1 MDIEE
6 NKEYR
11 SELIKLVHK
20 NEIIWDKTKKVRL
33 SYAKKTAIWNSIG
46 KELGK
51 PGELVRKNWQSLRD
65 QYRRDLKR
73 QVVDGIESSWV
84 HFDDMS
90 FIRKFLR
97 PRQFKACPDSEET
110 EIVRRECHEKNM
122 KTRGS
127 HSKVFRT
134 SGNFMT
140 QIFPT
145 AHDHSNAA
153 YKEHQESGDSPPL
166 ANSAIHLHR
175 PIKMNIHNESVET
188 IKYNASMGPPHE
200 TANELLVPR
209 AQIPKIRIKNLSA
222 RTDIKMRRK
231 KCAVKKSREAQYSTR
246 SRSNSNII
254 EACNESL
261 TPKKSNTRI
270 RENVSCINNVR
281 FEQTHSQL
289 ENGAEST
296 PGNQSQRIPLVLSTN
311 KTSTNI
317 EIPEIEIKDEVIILA
332 DEDDKVADTAAT
344 SENSTNIMEPEF
356 SINEKNPVELTR
368 NTSIYNTSKSKEIGK
383 ETTGKEDDDYHFV
396 ISLLPTLRRITHDR
410 KLRTR
415 MEIMKVVMEA
425 AQSDNT

>member
-6 NKEYR
+6 NREYR

-20 NEIIWDKTKKVRL
+20 NDIIWDKTKKVRL

-73 QVVDGIESSWV
+73 QVVDGIEPSWV

-97 PRQFKACPDSEET
+97 PRQFKACPDLVEK
-110 EIVRRECHEKNM
+110 EIVRKECHEKNI

-127 HSKVFRT
+127 HSKVCRT

-153 YKEHQESGDSPPL
+153 YKEHQESGNSPSL
-166 ANSAIHLHR
+166 VNSAIRLHR
-175 PIKMNIHNESVET
+175 PIKMKIHNETVET
-188 IKYNASMGPPHE
+188 IRYNASKGPPHD

-209 AQIPKIRIKNLSA
+209 AHLPKIRISNISA
-222 RTDIKMRRK
+222 RNEMKMRRK
-231 KCAVKKSREAQYSTR
+231 RRAVKKSSAAQYSTR
-246 SRSNSNII
+246 SRSSSNII
-254 EACNESL
+254 EVCNESL
-261 TPKKSNTRI
+261 TPKRCNI
-270 RENVSCINNVR
+270 RENVRCIDNVR
-281 FEQTHSQL
+281 FKQTHSQL

-296 PGNQSQRIPLVLSTN
+296 PGNQSQRMPPVIN

-317 EIPEIEIKDEVIILA
+317 QIPEIEIKDEVIILA
-332 DEDDKVADTAAT
+332 DENDKVTDMAAT

-356 SINEKNPVELTR
+356 SINEKNPVELTK
-368 NTSIYNTSKSKEIGK
+368 NTSIYKTSKSKEIGK

>member
-11 SELIKLVHK
+11 SELIKLVRK

-73 QVVDGIESSWV
+73 QVVDGIEPSWV

-97 PRQFKACPDSEET
+97 PRQFKACPDLEET
-110 EIVRRECHEKNM
+110 EIARKECHEKNI

-127 HSKVFRT
+127 HSKIFRT

-145 AHDHSNAA
+145 VHDHSNAA
-153 YKEHQESGDSPPL
+153 YKEHQESGDTPPL
-166 ANSAIHLHR
+166 VNSAIRLHR
-175 PIKMNIHNESVET
+175 PIKMKIHNQSVET
-188 IKYNASMGPPHE
+188 KKYNASMGPPHE

-222 RTDIKMRRK
+222 KSEIKMHRK
-231 KCAVKKSREAQYSTR
+231 KYAVKKSREAQYLTR
-246 SRSNSNII
+246 SRSSSKII
-254 EACNESL
+254 EARNEPL
-261 TPKKSNTRI
+261 TPKKANI
-270 RENVSCINNVR
+270 RQNVSCINEVC
-281 FEQTHSQL
+281 FEHTHS
-289 ENGAEST
+289 NGKWSRIHT
-296 PGNQSQRIPLVLSTN
+296 WQSITTN
-311 KTSTNI
+311 
-317 EIPEIEIKDEVIILA
+317 PA
-332 DEDDKVADTAAT
+332 C
-344 SENSTNIMEPEF
+344 
-356 SINEKNPVELTR
+356 
-368 NTSIYNTSKSKEIGK
+368 
-383 ETTGKEDDDYHFV
+383 
-396 ISLLPTLRRITHDR
+396 
-410 KLRTR
+410 
-415 MEIMKVVMEA
+415 
-425 AQSDNT
+425 